1 MKLYQS
7 NLSPYASRCRIQIY
21 AKGIEGMEYVEP
33 PGGLAS
39 DEFKEINR
47 SGKIPALEVDGRVL
61 GESSVICEYLED
73 HFPSPS
79 LRPADDFER
88 AQARQISQIADFYLL
103 GPLFVLLPMMNPK
116 DRVQSV
122 VDDEVARLK
131 KHFALLET
139 TMADAGYDG
148 GRYALGDRLTLAD
161 CALVPALFVTVNI
174 LPAFG
179 MTTPL
184 EATPKLVAYW
194 QAILKDEH
202 CARVHEEMMEGLK
215 ARMAGG

>member
-21 AKGIEGMEYVEP
+21 AKGIEGIEYVEA

-39 DEFKEINR
+39 DEFKKINP

-73 HFPSPS
+73 RFPSPS
-79 LRPADDFER
+79 LRPDDSFDR
-88 AQARQISQIADFYLL
+88 AQARLVSQIADQYIL
-103 GPLFVLLPMMNPK
+103 GPLFVILPQMNPA
-116 DRVQSV
+116 DRNQV
-122 VDDEVARLK
+122 VIDEQVALLTK
-131 KHFALLET
+131 NLALLEK
-139 TMADAGYDG
+139 TMVDAGYDKG
-148 GRYALGDRLTLAD
+148 SYAIGDNLTLAD

-179 MTTPL
+179 MAKPL
-184 EATPKLVAYW
+184 EATPNLAAYW
-194 QAILKDEH
+194 QAIMKDEH
-202 CARVHEEMMEGLK
+202 CGRVHEEMLEGLK